1 MRAFDFY
8 AAKDSSE
15 AVALLDEKAGKQGGG
30 APPKTTRKIPA
41 KRSGAPRAK
50 PPIDIAPAPCAAE
63 TSSGV
68 SPTTYTSSA
77 SIVLRCIHPARSIAR
92 RVRSDE

>member
-1 MRAFDFY
+1 M
-8 AAKDSSE
+8 DSLTLDE

-50 PPIDIAPAPCAAE
+50 PPIDIAPAAKTRKPATVKPIPAKRPAAV
-63 TSSGV
+63 TA
-68 SPTTYTSSA
+68 TATA
-77 SIVLRCIHPARSIAR
+77 KRAPARKKPVLSR
-92 RVRSDE
+92 RTAQKP